1 MFASTKHSWV
11 SNSPKIVSALISQ
24 FGIFTPCEYY
34 ESEFQIHRPEM
45 HLFFSKEILKN
56 AEPKTK
62 TDFFMSPG
70 QMGIFVFEFLV
81 HAWTAFQRSGFKQKS
96 QLL

>member
-1 MFASTKHSWV
+1 
-11 SNSPKIVSALISQ
+11 
-24 FGIFTPCEYY
+24 
-34 ESEFQIHRPEM
+34 M
-45 HLFFSKEILKN
+45 HLFLSKEILKN
-56 AEPKTK
+56 SEPKTK

-70 QMGIFVFEFLV
+70 QMGIFVFEFLF